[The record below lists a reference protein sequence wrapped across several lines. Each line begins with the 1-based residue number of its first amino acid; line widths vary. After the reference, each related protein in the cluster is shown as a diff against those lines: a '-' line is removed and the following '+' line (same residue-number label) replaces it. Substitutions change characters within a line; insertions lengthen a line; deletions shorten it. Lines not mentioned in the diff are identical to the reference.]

1 MWSESDLS
9 GGTSTIWLRRRG
21 TDSAA
26 TYDGRSICAV
36 LLLSLSLSL
45 AGVRR
50 REAEAGE
57 RGRGGNEAA
66 GS

>member
-1 MWSESDLS
+1 MWRESGLS
-9 GGTSTIWLRRRG
+9 GRTSTIWLRTRG

-36 LLLSLSLSL
+36 LLSLSLSLSR
-45 AGVRR
+45 VRK
-50 REAEAGE
+50 EGEAGE
-57 RGRGGNEAA
+57 RERGGNEA

>member
-1 MWSESDLS
+1 MWRESGLS
-9 GGTSTIWLRRRG
+9 GRTSTIWLRTRG

-36 LLLSLSLSL
+36 LLSLSLSLSL
-45 AGVRR
+45 WRSEEG
-50 REAEAGE
+50 EAGE
-57 RGRGGNEAA
+57 RERGGNEA